1 MDFQEV
7 IRKRRSVRKFTPSE
21 ISDEALERICEA
33 GRIAPS
39 GCNVQNREFVVIRD
53 RENLDQLH
61 DRLQPDFRNAA
72 AAIALVM
79 DTATTKFGSYWI
91 EDASAATENM
101 LLAIVDEGYDAVWIE
116 GTLLPHEAW
125 VKGLLGVPDERRLYI
140 LLPIGKAAQPGNM
153 APKKALSEMM
163 HWERY

>member
-1 MDFQEV
+1 MEFQDV
-7 IRKRRSVRKFTPSE
+7 IRTRRSVRKFTPSD
-21 ISDEALERICEA
+21 ISDEALTRICEA

-39 GCNVQNREFVVIRD
+39 GCNIQNRDFVVIRD
-53 RENLDQLH
+53 RDNLGQLH

-79 DTATTKFGSYWI
+79 DTTPTKFGSYWI

-101 LLAIVDEGYDAVWIE
+101 LLAIVDEGYDSVWIE

-125 VKGLLGVPDERRLYI
+125 AKGLLGVPDEKRLYI
-140 LLPIGKAAQPGNM
+140 ILPIGKAAKPGDM
-153 APKKALSEMM
+153 APKKALDEMV
-163 HWERY
+163 HWDRY